1 MPDKEEPL
9 AHAKAGVVLV
19 GELMKAAGS
28 DPNVKE
34 AAGHLGKAAVTLS
47 RTINNA
53 LLPLAA
59 VNFAFEKA
67 RAYFEDRFQKDIS
80 ERAADIPPENLQE
93 PKASV
98 AGPALQ
104 ALAFTH
110 EEDALRNMFLGLLS
124 TAMDS
129 RKAESAHPAF
139 VEIIKQLD
147 AAEARHL
154 IQILKTKQYLPIAEV
169 QRKAVGGGKTSLARH
184 LVDVKDTN
192 TQNPVRLPRLPA
204 MLENWAR
211 LGLVEIHYDA
221 WIQEADAYSWVESRP
236 EYEELK
242 RIHHTEETPVSFS
255 KGYVRVTHLGEEFA
269 KAIAADSL

>member
-9 AHAKAGVVLV
+9 ANAQASVVLV
-19 GELMKAAGS
+19 GELMKAAGN
-28 DPNVKE
+28 DPHVKE
-34 AAGHLGKAAVTLS
+34 AAGNLGKAAVTLS

-59 VNFAFEKA
+59 VNFAFDKA
-67 RAYFEDRFQKDIS
+67 RAYFQGQFQEDMEK
-80 ERAADIPPENLQE
+80 RAAGIPPENLQE

-110 EEDALRNMFLGLLS
+110 EEESLRNMFLGLLS

-147 AAEARHL
+147 SAEARHL
-154 IQILKTKQYLPIAEV
+154 VEILKSKTYVPIASVE
-169 QRKAVGGGKTSLARH
+169 RAATGGGEESLARH
-184 LVDVKDTN
+184 LVNLRN
-192 TQNPVRLPRLPA
+192 TETQEPVRLARFPA
-204 MLENWAR
+204 MVENWAR
-211 LGLVEIHYDA
+211 LGLVEIHYDG
-221 WIQEADAYSWVESRP
+221 WLTKEDAYSWVENRP
-236 EYEELK
+236 EYVELK
-242 RIHHTEETPVSFS
+242 SLHHSEERPVSFS

-269 KAIAADSL
+269 KAIAAELL

>member
-1 MPDKEEPL
+1 MPDNEEPI
-9 AHAKAGVVLV
+9 AQAQASIVLV
-19 GELMKAAGS
+19 GELIKAAGN
-28 DPNVKE
+28 DPQVKE
-34 AAGHLGKAAVTLS
+34 AAGNLGKAAVTLS

-59 VNFAFEKA
+59 VNFAFDKA
-67 RAYFEDRFQKDIS
+67 RAYFEGRFQEDMEK
-80 ERAADIPPENLQE
+80 RAADIPPEHLQE
-93 PKASV
+93 PKSSV

-110 EEDALRNMFLGLLS
+110 EEEALRNMFLGLLS

-147 AAEARHL
+147 SLEARHL
-154 IQILKTKQYLPIAEV
+154 VPILKSKNYVPIASVE
-169 QRKAVGGGKTSLARH
+169 RTAPGGGQNSLARH
-184 LVDVKDTN
+184 LVNLRN
-192 TQNPVRLPRLPA
+192 TQTQEPVQLARFPA

-221 WIQEADAYSWVESRP
+221 WLTKDDAYDWVEARP
-236 EYEELK
+236 EFLELKSSQHSEELP
-242 RIHHTEETPVSFS
+242 ISFS
-255 KGYVRVTHLGEEFA
+255 KGYVRVTHLGYEFA
-269 KAIAADSL
+269 KAISADSL